1 MTPHKPHKPQN
12 TPLLLQTSSSPFGLP
27 FVFPITL
34 PIPSLF
40 PSFPFFLPF
49 FSPSFPLPQPAHTP
63 PDLTDHLLL
72 FPFFL
77 HMLSR
82 HLLLGL
88 ALAALSQAIIP
99 NVHMG
104 ASAPDSY
111 VEPGHLSLPHL
122 LEKNSLSDI
131 LLTWQP
137 VQNVQLDTGRLL
149 FSKAA
154 GGIWSIPHL
163 AGTRDEWTIE
173 TVFRYSGSSRNSP
186 NSAKNNGLAFWLVD
200 PSHSK
205 DSANFGGPSQFDGFQ
220 FLVNNKEQPGLGIY
234 ASDGSKKA
242 QNALSASIGDCAF
255 NYLDS
260 QVPFTLR
267 ISYLRLKS
275 WFKVQVDNNLCFK
288 TDAIVLGDDIN
299 DFKFG
304 VTANIDPS
312 SSDFFELLGLN
323 VWSQLTSDAIDDHG
337 LMVDGQLKVEYK
349 TVTAGNP
356 THTPDAI
363 LERVSL
369 MERIKQ
375 QRQQLLRDQIEKE
388 NGPIPGSTPSY
399 DSGALEALSAHM
411 ASLEKAINLL
421 SQSSDS
427 RLLEESIGDLKQIQA
442 QQQQVFA
449 GLQDSFTDFKSTIVS
464 HNAEII
470 QTISKINQKL
480 IGEVREQQYSFDE
493 IGKKVE
499 LLMLHHKEIKYQ
511 YQKDS
516 NDASGASDVFSSIV
530 RWVLV
535 PVFVVLLL
543 LAFAVYRLRRDIKH
557 AKLL

>member
-1 MTPHKPHKPQN
+1 MFYRH
-12 TPLLLQTSSSPFGLP
+12 
-27 FVFPITL
+27 
-34 PIPSLF
+34 LF
-40 PSFPFFLPF
+40 
-49 FSPSFPLPQPAHTP
+49 
-63 PDLTDHLLL
+63 LL
-72 FPFFL
+72 F
-77 HMLSR
+77 S
-82 HLLLGL
+82 GASL
-88 ALAALSQAIIP
+88 ANAIIP
-99 NVHMG
+99 NVNLG
-104 ASAPDSY
+104 ASSSDSY

-149 FSKAA
+149 FPKST

-173 TVFRYSGSSRNSP
+173 TVFRYSGSAANS
-186 NSAKNNGLAFWLVD
+186 NDAAKNNGLAFWLVD
-200 PSHSK
+200 SDHSR

-220 FLVNNKEQPGLGIY
+220 FLVNNNEQPGLAIY
-234 ASDGSKKA
+234 ASDGSHKA
-242 QNALSASIGDCAF
+242 HNSLSASIGDCAF

-267 ISYLRLKS
+267 VSYLKTKQ

-288 TDAIVLGDDIN
+288 TDAIVLGEDVN

-312 SSDFFELLGLN
+312 TADFFELLGLN
-323 VWSQLTSDAIDDHG
+323 VWSHLTADAIDDHG

-349 TVTAGNP
+349 TVTAGDP
-356 THTPDAI
+356 GQTADPI
-363 LERVSL
+363 LGKVSL

-375 QRQQLLRDQIEKE
+375 QRQQVLRDQIERE
-388 NGPIPGSTPSY
+388 NGPTH
-399 DSGALEALSAHM
+399 GASSDGAFEALSDKLQ
-411 ASLEKAINLL
+411 SLEEAINLF
-421 SQSSDS
+421 SRSSNA
-427 RLLEESIGDLKQIQA
+427 RLLEESISDLKQIQV
-442 QQQQVFA
+442 QQQQVLA
-449 GLQDSFTDFKSTIVS
+449 GLQNSFTEFKSTIAN
-464 HNAEII
+464 HNAEIV

-499 LLMLHHKEIKYQ
+499 LLMLNHKEINYQ
-511 YQKDS
+511 YQRGPSDGT
-516 NDASGASDVFSSIV
+516 GASDVLSAIIK
-530 RWVLV
+530 WVLV

-543 LAFAVYRLRRDIKH
+543 LAFAVHRLRRDIKH